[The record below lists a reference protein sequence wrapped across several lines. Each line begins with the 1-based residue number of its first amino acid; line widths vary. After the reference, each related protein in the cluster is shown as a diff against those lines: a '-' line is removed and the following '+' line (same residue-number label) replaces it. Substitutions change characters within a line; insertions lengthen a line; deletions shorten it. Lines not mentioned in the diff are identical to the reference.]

1 MQMICVWKKYWKTFL
16 SEVPHDRESQGW
28 KTSFKWAIKLNL
40 LLKDGNVSG
49 TSYSSN
55 DCSSVPN
62 SPFTACSADIEMG
75 PSSFRKTNKLR
86 TPTDCTLCLSRD
98 VSPHSLCCNK
108 KPLGSIS
115 VPLCTSVIVLLTVC
129 WIYHERHQSSGGD
142 WASCYSGLPFVHT
155 GVSKTICLVMSASE
169 DATSVL
175 PWTFSP
181 QFLPHDGLFR
191 LFSCVLMDTQV
202 SSPLMVAFSAVH
214 VRYNGLFLIQ
224 LYMSLILNCI

>member
-1 MQMICVWKKYWKTFL
+1 MPAETHALGAKWLLYLTTMKTGVGRVL
-16 SEVPHDRESQGW
+16 LDAVEQGHLISESQ
-28 KTSFKWAIKLNL
+28 
-40 LLKDGNVSG
+40 
-49 TSYSSN
+49 
-55 DCSSVPN
+55 
-62 SPFTACSADIEMG
+62 ACTWPHSR
-75 PSSFRKTNKLR
+75 S
-86 TPTDCTLCLSRD
+86 LSRD

-175 PWTFSP
+175 LWTFSP

-214 VRYNGLFLIQ
+214 VHYNGLFLIQ